1 MNTLQLYISKS
12 ARERV
17 KLAEINPTEQGRK
30 AAADM
35 KSAVAL
41 VDYAPSAKMV
51 FYIVVNTADG
61 YAIHIIR
68 TIPPTRPNHLDATIF
83 IDKKLNIMAED
94 LAEVLDKVTSIVLA
108 KAVSET
114 DMNQLRHLFDREYDL
129 RDKDPRIKPS
139 RGNDYACLSYGP
151 DSGRSLDQLLDDGIY
166 RKEWSAYKGVII
178 LDDTVTPVPNSVVD
192 LDNIDEPEQEDD
204 CQPSDTA
211 APDTAAQA
219 APARTYVFSLPVI
232 TPEGRSTLEFELES
246 AKPITAS
253 PVKGYETSS
262 RIVAGQDH
270 TNMLRRSSGKT
281 TYERMERW
289 IWGAAGLVA
298 GLMIMWIASL
308 FSDEPQRVNDSYIA
322 EEQQAPVAQ
331 QPETPAST
339 PTTAPSQTKAQKP
352 QPTEA
357 TAYLD
362 NNRTWKR
369 DDMENIEDL
378 RGLFDDL
385 NNYRFDQITGKWAEK
400 LKASKNFSK
409 VVKAAD
415 KAVSKKVDPRRGE
428 GNDHKPKYN
437 REGDT
442 NISWLGYTYWI
453 DP

>member
-83 IDKKLNIMAED
+83 IDKKLDIMAED

-178 LDDTVTPVPNSVVD
+178 LDDTVTPVPN
-192 LDNIDEPEQEDD
+192 
-204 CQPSDTA
+204 
-211 APDTAAQA
+211 
-219 APARTYVFSLPVI
+219 
-232 TPEGRSTLEFELES
+232 
-246 AKPITAS
+246 
-253 PVKGYETSS
+253 
-262 RIVAGQDH
+262 
-270 TNMLRRSSGKT
+270 
-281 TYERMERW
+281 
-289 IWGAAGLVA
+289 
-298 GLMIMWIASL
+298 
-308 FSDEPQRVNDSYIA
+308 
-322 EEQQAPVAQ
+322 
-331 QPETPAST
+331 
-339 PTTAPSQTKAQKP
+339 
-352 QPTEA
+352 
-357 TAYLD
+357 
-362 NNRTWKR
+362 
-369 DDMENIEDL
+369 
-378 RGLFDDL
+378 
-385 NNYRFDQITGKWAEK
+385 
-400 LKASKNFSK
+400 
-409 VVKAAD
+409 
-415 KAVSKKVDPRRGE
+415 
-428 GNDHKPKYN
+428 
-437 REGDT
+437 
-442 NISWLGYTYWI
+442 
-453 DP
+453 